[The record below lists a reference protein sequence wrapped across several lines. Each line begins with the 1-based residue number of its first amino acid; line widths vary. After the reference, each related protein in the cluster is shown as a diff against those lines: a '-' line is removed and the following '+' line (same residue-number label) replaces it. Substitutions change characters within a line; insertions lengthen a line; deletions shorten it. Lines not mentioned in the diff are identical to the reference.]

1 MHTQG
6 LYYKYNNNNIL
17 YKYIINDNIKQL
29 HTHSVHTQHLTD
41 RTVHVHEC
49 TCMSHVPTHAVRISR
64 IHIMVL

>member
-1 MHTQG
+1 MII
-6 LYYKYNNNNIL
+6 LNN
-17 YKYIINDNIKQL
+17 YIHI
-29 HTHSVHTQHLTD
+29 VYTQHLTD